1 MVEYIIVGVI
11 VGGVLAL
18 GGYFLAQYLKG
29 RLGLTLDQQSVATG
43 GGHLTGTVTIEAKR
57 PIRGLLKVSLVG
69 KERRRSHSTNESG
82 STYEWVE
89 VYRQDQI
96 LENTRDFPVGHKE
109 SYDFKLEVPTAS
121 GARGQSGAALR
132 EIAEQVGDGALG
144 SIMKV
149 AVGAASRQHG
159 RLSWRVESRLDAEG
173 IDLATKRK
181 IVVNLDDPVE
191 EPTAVDTGN
200 QGET

>member
-11 VGGVLAL
+11 VVGLLAL

-43 GGHLTGTVTIEAKR
+43 EHLTGTVTVEAKR

-69 KERRRSHSTNESG
+69 KERRRSRSTNESG
-82 STYEWVE
+82 NTHQWVE
-89 VYRQDQI
+89 VYRQDEI

-109 SYDFKLEVPTAS
+109 SYNFKLEVPTAS
-121 GARGQSGAALR
+121 GARGQSAAALR
-132 EIAEQVGDGALG
+132 EIAERVGDGALG

-149 AVGAASRQHG
+149 AAGAASRQHG

-181 IVVNLDDPVE
+181 IAVNLNDPVE
-191 EPTAVDTGN
+191 EPTAADIGN
-200 QGET
+200 QDET